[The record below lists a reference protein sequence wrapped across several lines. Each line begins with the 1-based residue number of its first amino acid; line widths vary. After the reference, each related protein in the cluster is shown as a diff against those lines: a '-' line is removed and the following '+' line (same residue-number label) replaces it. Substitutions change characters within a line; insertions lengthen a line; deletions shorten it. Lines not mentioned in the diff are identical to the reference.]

1 MQTLGEFA
9 RSLTDAQKARKV
21 SIHEL
26 ARETGLSRL
35 AVRQIL
41 AGDSAPRLTNAMAL
55 ASALGL
61 ELVLMPKEAAQSLA
75 ATAAAEAK
83 RTVLSDVER
92 RLNMNVPASSS
103 RSTGN

>member
-1 MQTLGEFA
+1 MQTLGEFSQA
-9 RSLTDAQKARKV
+9 MTDAQKARKV
-21 SIHEL
+21 TINAL

-55 ASALGL
+55 ASELGL
-61 ELVLMPKEAAQSLA
+61 ELVLMPKGAAQSLA
-75 ATAAAEAK
+75 GTGAAAPQ

-92 RLNMNVPASSS
+92 RLNPDLPASSPQKA
-103 RSTGN
+103 GN